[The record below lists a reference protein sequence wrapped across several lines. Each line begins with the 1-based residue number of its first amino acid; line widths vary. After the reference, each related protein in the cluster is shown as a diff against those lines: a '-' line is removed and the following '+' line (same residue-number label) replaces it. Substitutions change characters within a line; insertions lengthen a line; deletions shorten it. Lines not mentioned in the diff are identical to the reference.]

1 MSKWH
6 EWDCGGTQISSHIL
20 PSHPTSLRSAHHPSH
35 RVALGEEYPIA
46 PWSDEIRPSKSAED
60 APKLDSR
67 NEIEVV
73 NEVGWEDRRHGQS
86 RRGGRSCTLR
96 WEERREDEET
106 KREEGEREVR
116 RMSLLGQDW
125 TGE

>member
-1 MSKWH
+1 
-6 EWDCGGTQISSHIL
+6 
-20 PSHPTSLRSAHHPSH
+20 
-35 RVALGEEYPIA
+35 
-46 PWSDEIRPSKSAED
+46 
-60 APKLDSR
+60 LDSR